1 MMRSM
6 IGKLVEV
13 VAALLVI
20 GAGAYLLQAQSV
32 GVVQGG
38 ESWFQVLAHGIGIYF
53 LGRGLW
59 MLRQV
64 GRQEDVVDRL
74 DRLVEL
80 GALEHQAHS
89 PEAPSE
95 G

>member
-1 MMRSM
+1 
-6 IGKLVEV
+6 
-13 VAALLVI
+13 
-20 GAGAYLLQAQSV
+20 
-32 GVVQGG
+32 
-38 ESWFQVLAHGIGIYF
+38 VLAHGIGIYF